1 MPAAGTRSDPPTD
14 TGIAATI
21 PSTMRP
27 LSRPRVVVVGAG
39 FGGLA
44 AAKALARTP
53 AEVVVVD
60 RRNYHLF
67 QPLLYQVAT
76 AALSPADIAWPIRSI
91 LRHQAN
97 TVVQMG
103 RVTGI
108 DTQRRE
114 VLLEDRRLGYDY
126 LVLTTGARHSYFGH
140 DEWEDAAPG
149 LKKIADATRI
159 RERVLSAFE
168 RAEVTVDEAE
178 RRKLLT
184 FVVVGGGPTG
194 VEMAGAV
201 AELARTALARDFRAI
216 DSKDAYVVLVE
227 AGPRVLAT
235 FPEELSEEARLQLE
249 RLGVQ
254 VRLQAAVSECDQD
267 GVVIG
272 GERIGA
278 RTVIWAA
285 GVIAS
290 PAAKWLGVEADRA
303 GRVVVGAD
311 LSVPGHP
318 DIFVIGD
325 TAAAMH
331 DGAPVP
337 GVAPAGKQ
345 MGSYVGRLIDARVRG
360 RSFSS
365 LFRYRNH
372 GNLATIGR
380 AAAVADFGWLRLSGF
395 PAWVLWAA
403 AHVWFLIGW
412 RNRLVVALNWLWNYV
427 TFERG
432 ARLIAGSVEEL
443 KAPDDRPRLAA

>member
-14 TGIAATI
+14 IGIAATI
-21 PSTMRP
+21 SSTMRP

-126 LVLTTGARHSYFGH
+126 LVLATGARHSYFGH

-318 DIFVIGD
+318 NVFVIGD
-325 TAAAMH
+325 TAAAMQ

-337 GVAPAGKQ
+337 GVAPAAKQ

-360 RSFSS
+360 RSFSR

>member
-1 MPAAGTRSDPPTD
+1 MPAAGMRSDPPTD
-14 TGIAATI
+14 IGIAATI
-21 PSTMRP
+21 SSTMRP

-318 DIFVIGD
+318 NVFVIGD
-325 TAAAMH
+325 TAAAMQ

-337 GVAPAGKQ
+337 GVAPAAKQ